1 MAIFHGFF
9 LLLFIICIVTLIIIL
24 GIFLI
29 MYSQHCLN
37 QKPLLPTH
45 TGHITN
51 TETSLTLT
59 AKNKIPYVNPTGSRQ
74 LNQILTK

>member
-29 MYSQHCLN
+29 MYSQHCLI
-37 QKPLLPTH
+37 QKPLLPIH

-51 TETSLTLT
+51 TDISLPLKHKNNT
-59 AKNKIPYVNPTGSRQ
+59 AYVKPTGSRQ
-74 LNQILTK
+74 LNQP